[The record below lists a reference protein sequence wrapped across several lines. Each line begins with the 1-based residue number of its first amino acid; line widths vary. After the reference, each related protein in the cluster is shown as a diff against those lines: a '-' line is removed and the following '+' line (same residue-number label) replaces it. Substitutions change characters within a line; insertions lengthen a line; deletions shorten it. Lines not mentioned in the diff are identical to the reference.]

1 MDQRVG
7 TSKTNEKQMILT
19 KHLLTNGEF
28 STMVDSMNSLLNCDF
43 MTETKKSMQI

>member
-1 MDQRVG
+1 
-7 TSKTNEKQMILT
+7 MILT
-19 KHLLTNGEF
+19 KHLLTNGEEF